1 MHMSTQT
8 CSATPLDAV
17 MIEARPGGATA
28 DVWLRRNIEK
38 DVADNGADAEKA
50 IEFYR
55 ADELHFVAVGVPT
68 VEEVTAAF
76 DELWDAHE
84 DDELTELE
92 QIDKLIAQLKDTR
105 AALEDTNAALLE
117 IGDLVG
123 GEQ

>member
-1 MHMSTQT
+1 MSVTT
-8 CSATPLDAV
+8 CSATPIDAV

-55 ADELHFVAVGVPT
+55 ADELYFVAVGVPS

-76 DELWDAHE
+76 DELWEAHE
-84 DDELTELE
+84 DDELTERE

>member
-1 MHMSTQT
+1 MSVTT
-8 CSATPLDAV
+8 CSATPIDAV

-55 ADELHFVAVGVPT
+55 ADELHFVAVGVPS

-76 DELWDAHE
+76 DELWEAHE
-84 DDELTELE
+84 DDELTERE
-92 QIDKLIAQLKDTR
+92 QIDELIAQLKDTR

>member
-1 MHMSTQT
+1 MSVTT
-8 CSATPLDAV
+8 CSATPIDSV

-55 ADELHFVAVGVPT
+55 ADELHFVAVGVPS

-76 DELWDAHE
+76 DELWEAHE
-84 DDELTELE
+84 DDELTERE

>member
-1 MHMSTQT
+1 MSVTT

-17 MIEARPGGATA
+17 MVEARPGGATA

-55 ADELHFVAVGVPT
+55 ADELQFVAVGVPS

-76 DELWDAHE
+76 DELWEAHE
-84 DDELTELE
+84 DDELTERE

>member
-1 MHMSTQT
+1 MSVAT

-17 MIEARPGGATA
+17 MVEARPGGATA

-55 ADELHFVAVGVPT
+55 ADELHFVAIGVPT

-92 QIDKLIAQLKDTR
+92 QIDKLIEQLKDTR

>member
-1 MHMSTQT
+1 MSVAT
-8 CSATPLDAV
+8 CSATPLEAV
-17 MIEARPGGATA
+17 MVEARPGGATA

-38 DVADNGADAEKA
+38 DVANNGADAEKA

-92 QIDKLIAQLKDTR
+92 QIDKLIEQLKDTR

>member
-1 MHMSTQT
+1 MSVAT

-17 MIEARPGGATA
+17 MVEARPGGATA

-38 DVADNGADAEKA
+38 DVVDNGADAEKA

-92 QIDKLIAQLKDTR
+92 QIDKLIEQLKDTR

>member
-1 MHMSTQT
+1 MSVAT

-17 MIEARPGGATA
+17 MVEARPGGATA
-28 DVWLRRNIEK
+28 DVWLRRNIGK

-50 IEFYR
+50 IEFCR

-92 QIDKLIAQLKDTR
+92 QIDKLIEQLKDTR

>member
-1 MHMSTQT
+1 MSVTT

-17 MIEARPGGATA
+17 MVEARPGGATA

-55 ADELHFVAVGVPT
+55 ADELHFVAVGVPS

-76 DELWDAHE
+76 DELWEAHE
-84 DDELTELE
+84 DDELTERE

>member
-1 MHMSTQT
+1 MSVTT
-8 CSATPLDAV
+8 CSATPIDAV

-55 ADELHFVAVGVPT
+55 ADELHFVAVGVPS

-76 DELWDAHE
+76 DELWEAHE
-84 DDELTELE
+84 DDGLTERE

>member
-1 MHMSTQT
+1 MSVAT

-17 MIEARPGGATA
+17 MVEARPGGATA

>member
-1 MHMSTQT
+1 MSVTT
-8 CSATPLDAV
+8 CSATPIDAV

-55 ADELHFVAVGVPT
+55 ADELHFVAVGVPS
-68 VEEVTAAF
+68 VEEVKAAF
-76 DELWDAHE
+76 DELWEAHE

>member
-1 MHMSTQT
+1 MSVAT

-17 MIEARPGGATA
+17 MVEARPGGATA
-28 DVWLRRNIEK
+28 DVWLRRNIGK

-55 ADELHFVAVGVPT
+55 ADELHFVAVGVPS

-76 DELWDAHE
+76 DELWEAHE

-92 QIDKLIAQLKDTR
+92 QIDKLIEQLKDTR

>member
-1 MHMSTQT
+1 MSVTT
-8 CSATPLDAV
+8 CSATPIDAV

-55 ADELHFVAVGVPT
+55 ADELHFVAVGVPS

-76 DELWDAHE
+76 DERWEAHE
-84 DDELTELE
+84 DDELTERE

>member
-1 MHMSTQT
+1 MSVAT

-17 MIEARPGGATA
+17 MVEARPGGATA
-28 DVWLRRNIEK
+28 DVWLRRNIGK

-50 IEFYR
+50 IELYR